1 MNESNKLGISFGQLV
16 GGDAIIGDTKP
27 TDLIEVRKRRLVKK
41 KESTEL
47 ATQDK
52 KVNPSYIVENTNY
65 SDSYTTTTA
74 LLYQTVGQI
83 DELSS
88 ELKMEMD
95 KLRHSNTIKGRYMY
109 ISNIAS
115 SIGSLLSN
123 KVGAIREI
131 NNSIKAVNE
140 AEYRRY
146 KDIKAGEANQDDA
159 AAIMGMYNAYISTPR
174 GTLMNGGIDM
184 NSLPPSSYDMTANGL
199 NGIMHIDTAS
209 PTMRD
214 NGFNNYMNNLSPEQN
229 YMLNES
235 NPDIEEVIIYDQ
247 STGKKYFEWRNLVSG
262 LPVDNM
268 PLTSQSMIEDFVIDP
283 KTRTA
288 KNININA
295 TKKVIYTNNGVVSEF

>member
-27 TDLIEVRKRRLVKK
+27 TEIIEVRKKRPVKK

-146 KDIKAGEANQDDA
+146 KDIKASEANQDDA

>member
-16 GGDAIIGDTKP
+16 GGDAIIGEPKP
-27 TDLIEVRKRRLVKK
+27 TDLIEVRKKRPVKK

-109 ISNIAS
+109 IS
-115 SIGSLLSN
+115 
-123 KVGAIREI
+123 
-131 NNSIKAVNE
+131 
-140 AEYRRY
+140 
-146 KDIKAGEANQDDA
+146 
-159 AAIMGMYNAYISTPR
+159 IMGMYNAYISTPR

-209 PTMRD
+209 PIMRD